1 VQEPLSLQFIADST
15 LGKLAKYLRLAG
27 FDTLLDARSPDADR
41 LNMLAGPHRIIL
53 TRSVQVKKLIGDAQV
68 IFIRAN
74 DPSDQMLQVFTDLHL
89 QFKDLHPLTRCAV
102 CNRLLTALP
111 KDKAQGRVPDY
122 TWQQH
127 CLFKECPECKR
138 IYWQGTHAKR
148 WMVRVREKIS
158 H

>member
-1 VQEPLSLQFIADST
+1 VQAPLSLLFAADST
-15 LGKLAKYLRLAG
+15 LGKLVKYLRLAG
-27 FDTLLDARSPDADR
+27 FDTLLDARPPDAAR
-41 LNMLAGPHRIIL
+41 LNMLAAPHRIIL
-53 TRSVQVKKLIGDAQV
+53 TRSVRVKKTIGDAQV

-74 DPSDQMLQVFTDLHL
+74 DPSDQMLQVFTELHL
-89 QFKDLHPLTRCAV
+89 QFKDLHPLTRCAL
-102 CNRLLTALP
+102 CNRLLTAVP

-148 WMVRVREKIS
+148 WMMRVREKIS